1 MFIAFRLKPGR
12 DDDLIEWAESLGA
25 GDQSYHIRETLRRN
39 LNPKGGSNYAL
50 PPSPSPVIKSNEN
63 KSIKS
68 GDWVEGVG
76 ETLLASTMVYGIYI
90 TELDDEYS
98 LIATYQQ
105 KRKNKKKIYVRVY
118 NVSKTEKDKDAP
130 RDLLSFAKK
139 HDYYGK

>member
-63 KSIKS
+63 KSEVVPKKAASREFDIKNN
-68 GDWVEGVG
+68 EG
-76 ETLLASTMVYGIYI
+76 S
-90 TELDDEYS
+90 LDD
-98 LIATYQQ
+98 L
-105 KRKNKKKIYVRVY
+105 
-118 NVSKTEKDKDAP
+118 EKAFE
-130 RDLLSFAKK
+130 RFM
-139 HDYYGK
+139 